1 LPDNH
6 FINETAKDAKYNY
19 FFAPFAVRNNLGWI
33 MSIHESLLQF
43 YEKKKAGYW
52 VLLDPDKLPGEKIR
66 QFVEKL
72 LKSEVDAILIGGSLI
87 LNSDFEQF
95 VGEVKKYSDN
105 IPVLLFPGSVHQVTP
120 KADALLFLSVISGR
134 QAHNLIG
141 NQVLA
146 APLVYRSG
154 IEAISTAYMLIDSG
168 QQTTAQFMSGSMPLP
183 RNKPD
188 LVVAHALAAQY
199 LGFKI
204 IYLEGGSGADLS
216 VPDDIISAVR
226 KTVDIP
232 IIVGGGITAPQV
244 AAAKVKAGATFIV
257 TGNVLEKSDD
267 DGLIRKFA
275 VAVHS

>member
-1 LPDNH
+1 MSVL
-6 FINETAKDAKYNY
+6 ETLVKAYNKQ
-19 FFAPFAVRNNLGWI
+19 N
-33 MSIHESLLQF
+33 
-43 YEKKKAGYW
+43 AGYW
-52 VLLDPDKLPGEKIR
+52 VLLDPDNLPINKIPELMGR
-66 QFVEKL
+66 MI
-72 LKSEVDAILIGGSLI
+72 KSDVDAILIGGSLI
-87 LNSDFEQF
+87 LNSDFEYF
-95 VGEVKKYSDN
+95 VGEVKNHSDH
-105 IPVLLFPGSVHQVTP
+105 IPVILFPGSVHQVTP
-120 KADALLFLSVISGR
+120 KADAILFLSVISGR

-154 IEAISTAYMLIDSG
+154 IEAIATAYMLIDSG
-168 QQTTAQFMSGSMPLP
+168 RQTAAQFMSGSMPLP

-199 LGFKI
+199 LGFKL

-232 IIVGGGITAPQV
+232 IIVGGGITSPEM
-244 AAAKVKAGATFIV
+244 AASKVIAGANFVV

-267 DGLIRKFA
+267 TDLILEFSA
-275 VAVHS
+275 AIHSR